1 MNTIGILELS
11 LSGGLLILAVI
22 LLRALALDRL
32 PKGTFVALWLVAAIR
47 LLVPVSIPSPLS
59 VYSLVRRAPEMPA
72 AMAPAAGPAVAVLPV
87 LTGTETEAVPG
98 APAVPLWETV
108 WLAGALVCGGFF
120 LLSYL
125 RCRREYRTALP
136 VEEELWERCRDRLG
150 RRIALRQSDRVA
162 APLTYGL
169 LHPVILLPRDFD
181 PSDGERLDYVLEHE
195 LVHIRRLDGLT
206 KLVLAAAACVHWF
219 NPLAWAM
226 LVLANRDIELR
237 CDEAVV
243 ARFGR
248 DKRSAYAM
256 TLIAMEA
263 QKSGL
268 GPFASAFSK
277 NAIEERI
284 RAIMKMKKRSLA
296 AIMAAVVLVCCVS
309 VAFATS
315 AAERKPM
322 PRVADGS
329 FTGEELEE
337 LSALWLDGWEDM
349 TVAAYQ
355 EALWKQ
361 KDTPEHYALIE
372 RYGKNHVSVGY
383 FNDPQATEEANAFHA
398 YFQKVFEPLTGD
410 GWQERF
416 FAGIVTAS
424 GEDRR
429 LVSLEYSYT
438 LGILDRNQLT
448 AGAYWQAHRDIE
460 AGVQAMAE
468 DYAAQGLA
476 PEEGLRLHEAAFSR
490 LSRELTTSA
499 LSVTVEGGMLV
510 QSFGKSSDGVHPF
523 ESEDEE
529 LHRQSSQQTA
539 REWDRLL
546 APYAPFG
553 LSYAFDDPDL
563 DGNGLTMTYQGREVR
578 GIMDPQVGWITEHTG
593 LSAYGEEAVELYA
606 VYADGALTGLR
617 LATPEEQAALDQS
630 RRQSPLGIGGL
641 PDQEARE
648 FPRAAREDYD
658 SLLALRTEGYED
670 LSLEV
675 FNQRL
680 LDWANEH
687 SGAWD
692 RISCDVIW
700 NDYGVR
706 LTEEERS
713 FAALTCLLSGT
724 ENGQMVRA
732 LHTGQPEEDP
742 GFAANLPEILRE
754 ENGGALVWCDLYYD
768 VSYHIP
774 DRAGATVGERDR
786 CAAGMQMD
794 IAEFWESTDLD
805 ALLTMTEEDVAAL
818 FNQWGAENSTD
829 NVRFNPVTADNLHF
843 EHMDERGRQ

>member
-32 PKGTFVALWLVAAIR
+32 PKGTFLALWLVAAIR

-136 VEEELWERCRDRLG
+136 VGEELRERCRDRLG

-181 PSDGERLDYVLEHE
+181 PSDGERLDYVLAHE
-195 LVHIRRLDGLT
+195 LVHIRRFDSLT
-206 KLVLAAAACVHWF
+206 KLILAAAACVHWF

-243 ARFGR
+243 VRFGR
-248 DKRSAYAM
+248 DRRSAYAM
-256 TLIAMEA
+256 TLIAMEER
-263 QKSGL
+263 KSGL

-277 NAIEERI
+277 NVMEERI
-284 RAIMKMKKRSLA
+284 RAIMRTKKRSLA
-296 AIMAAVVLVCCVS
+296 AILAAVVLVCCVS

-315 AAERKPM
+315 ASEQKPM
-322 PRVADGS
+322 PRVVDGS
-329 FTGEELEE
+329 FTREELEE

-355 EALWKQ
+355 EALWRQ
-361 KDTPEHYALIE
+361 KDTPEHYALID
-372 RYGKNHVSVGY
+372 RYGQNHVSAGY
-383 FNDPQATEEANAFHA
+383 FNDPQATEEASAFDD
-398 YFQKVFEPLTGD
+398 YFQYVCKPLTGD
-410 GWQERF
+410 SWRERHF
-416 FAGIVTAS
+416 SGIVTA
-424 GEDRR
+424 GGQDRR

-438 LGILDRNQLT
+438 LGVLDRDKLT
-448 AGAYWQAHRDIE
+448 AGAYWQVHRDIE
-460 AGVQAMAE
+460 AGVRALAE
-468 DYAAQGLA
+468 EYAAQGLTL
-476 PEEGLRLHEAAFSR
+476 EEWIEAHEAAFAR
-490 LSRELTTSA
+490 LSRALTTSA
-499 LSVTVEGGMLV
+499 LSVAVEGGILV
-510 QSFGKSSDGVHPF
+510 QSFGKSSDGIYGT
-523 ESEDEE
+523 EDAE
-529 LHRQSSQQTA
+529 LHRQSSEQTA
-539 REWDRLL
+539 REWDDLL
-546 APYAPFG
+546 SPYLAFG
-553 LSYAFDDPDL
+553 LSYSFEDPDL

-578 GIMDPQVGWITEHTG
+578 GIMDPQVGWITEHSG
-593 LSAYGEEAVELYA
+593 LSAYGQGAVELYA

-617 LATPEEQAALDQS
+617 LATPEEQAAFDES
-630 RRQSPLGIGGL
+630 RGQPPLGISGL

-648 FPRAAREDYD
+648 FPRAAREDYE
-658 SLLALRTEGYED
+658 SLLTLRTEGYED
-670 LSLEV
+670 LSLEA

-692 RISCDVIW
+692 RINCDVIW
-700 NDYGVR
+700 NDYGVS

-724 ENGQMVRA
+724 ENGRMVRA
-732 LHTGQPEEDP
+732 LYTGSPEEDP

-774 DRAGATVGERDR
+774 DRAGTTVGERDR
-786 CAAGMQMD
+786 CATGMQMD
-794 IAEFWESTDLD
+794 IAEFWEGADLD
-805 ALLTMTEEDVAAL
+805 ALLAMTEEDVAAL
-818 FNQWGAENSTD
+818 FNRWAEENSTER
-829 NVRFNPVTADNLHF
+829 VRFNLVTADNLHF